1 MEALLQALF
10 SFFIIMGIGSTIL
23 LIIGFLLKSKGVT
36 FVEFFP
42 KKTEPVAPQVIYNN
56 VISQAPVNSNFNGI
70 DARKVA
76 AIMAAIEHHTKAKA

>member
-1 MEALLQALF
+1 VEALLQALF
-10 SFFIIMGIGSTIL
+10 SFFIIMGIVSTIL
-23 LIIGFLLKSKGVT
+23 LVIGFLLKAKGVT

-42 KKTEPVAPQVIYNN
+42 KKPEPATSQVIYNN
-56 VISQAPVNSNFNGI
+56 VISQAPANPYGI

>member
-1 MEALLQALF
+1 MEALLQAIF
-10 SFFIIMGIGSTIL
+10 SFLIIMGIGSTIL
-23 LIIGFLLKSKGVT
+23 LVIGFLLKAKGVT

-42 KKTEPVAPQVIYNN
+42 KKPEPLQPQQVIYNN
-56 VISQAPVNSNFNGI
+56 VISQAPSNHYGV